1 MDTTVEE
8 SIEATME
15 EPKQE
20 NNPEQKVRGEA
31 LLTLFFIF
39 VGEIRLLI
47 YVCREECQKL

>member
-8 SIEATME
+8 SNEATME

-31 LLTLFFIF
+31 LLTFFWIF
-39 VGEIRLLI
+39 VGEIRLFI
-47 YVCREECQKL
+47 YNIHM